1 MYERGERMSVFIL
14 DNGVWK
20 REFPEIDGEGNEC
33 FEYTFITITQVPVN
47 DLLTAWED
55 LVMELSDKE
64 VRLLQLKE
72 YIAVKSFE
80 IEQETDYKSL
90 YGKNNADIRKQHLKN
105 ELGDVFDTVMEL
117 ELSIGWI
124 KSYIPLIKEVVRTK
138 Q

>member
-1 MYERGERMSVFIL
+1 MYERGGKMSVFL
-14 DNGVWK
+14 DCNGSWNK
-20 REFPEIDGEGNEC
+20 EIPVIDENGNEG
-33 FEYTFITITQVPVN
+33 FQYETVLITDVPVAC
-47 DLLTAWED
+47 LLQEWEG
-55 LVMELSDKE
+55 LVNELSHKE
-64 VRLLQLKE
+64 VELLKLKE
-72 YIAVKSFE
+72 FIAVKSFE

-124 KSYIPLIKEVVRTK
+124 KSYIPLLKEVIRVK

>member
-1 MYERGERMSVFIL
+1 MSYEL
-14 DNGVWK
+14 NDGVW
-20 REFPEIDGEGNEC
+20 EQYVDVMEDDGIEK
-33 FEYTFITITQVPVN
+33 TVAVPVHIV
-47 DLLTAWED
+47 DVPLKFLFIEYED
-55 LVMELSDKE
+55 LVCELSQKE
-64 VRLLQLKE
+64 VELLKLKE
-72 YIAVKSFE
+72 YLAVKSFE

>member
-1 MYERGERMSVFIL
+1 MRKYFGEFRCNDCKWEQASEVM
-14 DNGVWK
+14 DK
-20 REFPEIDGEGNEC
+20 EGNED
-33 FEYTFITITQVPVN
+33 IVWVSVDISAVPVGF
-47 DLLTAWED
+47 LVREWED
-55 LVMELSDKE
+55 LLFELSEKE
-64 VRLLQLKE
+64 VELLKLKE
-72 YIAVKSFE
+72 FIAVKSFE